1 MKPAFDLLEYQ
12 RRLDLVRKSLLEQD
26 LDALVIGDPA
36 NMNWLTGFDAWSFY
50 VPQVML
56 VLHDHAP
63 VWLGRQMDAG
73 AVYLTTYLSEES
85 VRPYSEDLVQRDD
98 VHPMEA
104 IGDKYAN
111 LICRVSES
119 VLRVIPIFSLSKPL
133 SVFKAHCRRSTGK
146 MQIDL

>member
-12 RRLDLVRKSLLEQD
+12 RRLDLVRKSMLERD
-26 LDALVIGDPA
+26 LEALVIGDPA

-73 AVYLTTYLSEES
+73 AVYLTTYL
-85 VRPYSEDLVQRDD
+85 
-98 VHPMEA
+98 
-104 IGDKYAN
+104 
-111 LICRVSES
+111 
-119 VLRVIPIFSLSKPL
+119 
-133 SVFKAHCRRSTGK
+133 
-146 MQIDL
+146 